1 MNLNPEAI
9 DNFSV
14 DAWSDSDAGGI
25 DLTVT
30 DSATFDLRNGGNVIL
45 AVKDLGKS
53 IKFYN
58 EVIGLPIKDQRE
70 TWVDL
75 GTSGPS

>member
-9 DNFSV
+9 DNFEV

-30 DSATFDLRNGGNVIL
+30 ETNEATGIFEGTGCSAHR
-45 AVKDLGKS
+45 
-53 IKFYN
+53 
-58 EVIGLPIKDQRE
+58 EVCRE
-70 TWVDL
+70 EVSRINPRIT
-75 GTSGPS
+75 GRKGRRG